1 MLDLAGLREGQRLKQ
16 LIERAKAAGEDD
28 ETAGVLDEHVLADE
42 EVAELDAQI
51 DVAVQGLF
59 VGQLDV
65 AADRQTADL
74 MAAAVDGLH
83 DSWPTTGDD
92 SEPAVRERGT
102 QRATGL
108 VVGVVVFGP
117 GGAEHGHGG
126 SDVVESVKALDEL
139 GEDAQHAPRVGVV
152 AELLDCAAL
161 EQRAVGGGLLAGDD
175 QPTGAAAVSAVPATG
190 LVHQAPVVF
199 GFGVPTSEAPLVTT
213 TATSGSA
220 AELRSPLDEAGSASI
235 ATGRSGSI

>member
-28 ETAGVLDEHVLADE
+28 ETAGVLDE
-42 EVAELDAQI
+42 
-51 DVAVQGLF
+51 
-59 VGQLDV
+59 
-65 AADRQTADL
+65 
-74 MAAAVDGLH
+74 
-83 DSWPTTGDD
+83 P
-92 SEPAVRERGT
+92 VR
-102 QRATGL
+102 A
-108 VVGVVVFGP
+108 
-117 GGAEHGHGG
+117 AEHGHGG

-190 LVHQAPVVF
+190 LVHQAPAVF

-213 TATSGSA
+213 TAISGSS

>member
-1 MLDLAGLREGQRLKQ
+1 MLDLAGLREGQRLKA
-16 LIERAKAAGEDD
+16 LSERAKATGEDD

-65 AADRQTADL
+65 AADRQPADL

-108 VVGVVVFGP
+108 VVRVVVFGP

-126 SDVVESVKALDEL
+126 A
-139 GEDAQHAPRVGVV
+139 GV
-152 AELLDCAAL
+152 A
-161 EQRAVGGGLLAGDD
+161 
-175 QPTGAAAVSAVPATG
+175 
-190 LVHQAPVVF
+190 
-199 GFGVPTSEAPLVTT
+199 
-213 TATSGSA
+213 
-220 AELRSPLDEAGSASI
+220 
-235 ATGRSGSI
+235 